1 MSVLEVQKEKYIT
14 TAKICRPETMNAINF
29 ELMDELELLLDDID
43 KDEDIRLF
51 ILTGSH
57 NNFIS
62 GGDLREFHQITDTEG
77 ARKMSSRMISLL
89 NRIENLKCWSLAAVN
104 GPAYGGG
111 WEMMLYFDF
120 RIASESAKF
129 GFTQG
134 KFYLPPGWGGIHKL
148 SNTAGR
154 EQALYWLASSKVID
168 AQTALRYGL
177 VQEVVQEFAFD
188 ERVQSLKQ
196 ELTGNDR
203 DYIRYIKS
211 KQLTKPEDEIDPFTR
226 FWVSKEHLKR
236 VDEFLSRKKE

>member
-1 MSVLEVQKEKYIT
+1 MSVLEIDKDKYST
-14 TAKICRPETMNAINF
+14 TARIVRPETMNAINF
-29 ELMDELELLLDDID
+29 ELMDELERLLDDLE
-43 KDEDIRLF
+43 KDDEIRLF
-51 ILTGSH
+51 ILTGSD

-62 GGDLREFHQITDTEG
+62 GGDLREFHQIEDVDG
-77 ARKMSSRMISLL
+77 AKKMSARMISIL
-89 NRIENLKCWSLAAVN
+89 NRIEQLNCWTLAAIN
-104 GPAYGGG
+104 GQTYGGG

-120 RIASESAKF
+120 RVASKAAKI

-148 SNTAGR
+148 CSAIGR
-154 EQALYWLASSKVID
+154 EQALYWLATNKVID
-168 AQTALRYGL
+168 AKTALSHGL

-203 DYIRYIKS
+203 DYIRYIKN
-211 KQLTKPEDEIDPFTR
+211 KHLTKPEDEIDPFTR

-236 VDEFLSRKKE
+236 VDEFLNRKME